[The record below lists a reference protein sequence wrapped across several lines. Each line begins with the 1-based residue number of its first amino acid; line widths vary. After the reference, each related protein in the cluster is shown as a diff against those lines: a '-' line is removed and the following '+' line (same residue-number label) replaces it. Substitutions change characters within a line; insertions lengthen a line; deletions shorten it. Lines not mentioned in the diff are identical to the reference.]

1 MRVELYGC
9 LYGIVGGNGFV
20 YYFKDNIRI
29 DFSIFIIVLFCRN
42 KGFYINVLYIK

>member
-29 DFSIFIIVLFCRN
+29 DFSIFIIVYYFVEIKDFILM
-42 KGFYINVLYIK
+42 FYI